1 MFNREQRAGSD
12 GLINRAPITWGMIV
26 GGGGGLWMGFVYHG
40 GNGVMGVGRDGMGCV
55 VGWGNSDA
63 FHCTVGRLML
73 WCDWAD
79 IFMNVNLVC
88 DLTK

>member
-1 MFNREQRAGSD
+1 MVGVGCGWGSYIM
-12 GLINRAPITWGMIV
+12 GGTAQIGVARWGMV
-26 GGGGGLWMGFVYHG
+26 VVCVDNRWMP
-40 GNGVMGVGRDGMGCV
+40 GNVMGVGRDGMGCV
-55 VGWGNSDA
+55 VGWGNGDA